1 MKPRQIRIIGG
12 RWRGSRLP
20 VIDAEGLRPTPD
32 RIRETLFN
40 WLSSD
45 CRGASVLDCFAGS
58 GALGFEALS
67 RGAERLLAL
76 EKNPTAAKNLRL
88 LAQRLDCDAAEVMV
102 GDALQTIAGLERS
115 FDMLFI
121 DPPYAQAHLRSQV
134 IARLEERQCLRE
146 GAKIYFEWPKTESFE
161 LPSLNLHLLKQKSAG
176 QVEYAIAEW
185 RLSR

>member
-32 RIRETLFN
+32 RIRET
-40 WLSSD
+40 
-45 CRGASVLDCFAGS
+45 LDCFAGS

-161 LPSLNLHLLKQKSAG
+161 LPSLNLHLLKQN
-176 QVEYAIAEW
+176 
-185 RLSR
+185 LSRHL